1 MKQTISELPPLS
13 VPRMDSLLHRL
24 QHAPGAEDQ
33 PYLDQLMIFL
43 DSGGLDPHGASGL
56 GGRVRFPATESRLAT
71 GHPAVPLTRARPAG
85 TGPTRSRRFGS
96 LKNSHTP
103 LALLTP
109 HTPYSLIFSN
119 KTEPARRSQIA

>member
-43 DSGGLDPHGASGL
+43 DSGGLDPHGAPGSWS
-56 GGRVRFPATESRLAT
+56 RVRFLEIKNRLAT
-71 GHPAVPLTRARPAG
+71 
-85 TGPTRSRRFGS
+85 
-96 LKNSHTP
+96 
-103 LALLTP
+103 
-109 HTPYSLIFSN
+109 
-119 KTEPARRSQIA
+119 